1 MAEALAL
8 TAVHDSHFGE
18 VLTEIEAAAKT
29 SDGDESLINLQQEI
43 YSNQTLRETMKYEHG
58 VFQVRDGQ
66 LAHAKDEFMKVMV
79 RWKVTPEDLQEK
91 TAECLNSTGMNIQ
104 PILIKKDVTSDE

>member
-18 VLTEIEAAAKT
+18 VLTEIEAAART
-29 SDGDESLINLQQEI
+29 SNETESLINLQQEI
-43 YSNQTLRETMKYEHG
+43 HSNQKLRETMKYEYG

-66 LAHAKDEFMKVMV
+66 LAHAKDEFMQVMV
-79 RWKVTPEDLQEK
+79 RWKVTSEDLQEK
-91 TAECLNSTGMNIQ
+91 TAECLNSTGMN
-104 PILIKKDVTSDE
+104 L

>member
-8 TAVHDSHFGE
+8 TAVHDSNFGE
-18 VLTEIEAAAKT
+18 VLTEIEAAARI
-29 SDGDESLINLQQEI
+29 SDGDESLVNLQRDI
-43 YSNQTLRETMKYEHG
+43 YSNQKLRETMKYEYG

-66 LAHAKDEFMKVMV
+66 LAHAKDDFMQVMV

-91 TAECLNSTGMNIQ
+91 TAECLNSTGTGRQ
-104 PILIKKDVTSDE
+104 EVFTRKDVMADK

>member
-18 VLTEIEAAAKT
+18 VLTEIEAAARV

-43 YSNQTLRETMKYEHG
+43 YSNQKLRGTMKYEYG

-66 LAHAKDEFMKVMV
+66 LAYAKDEFMKVMV

-104 PILIKKDVTSDE
+104 PILIKKDVMSDD